1 MFERIP
7 MPCPFEGK
15 LNNFQYE
22 IRSWIASF
30 PEDPVRFLERME
42 KIYSYLA
49 MMAEDDEYYLLA
61 MKLEDQIQGS
71 FLGEILDHRE
81 RDLSGIEVLLR
92 DFDAANDP
100 IAKIAS
106 KHSKKME
113 EDAARYRQNG
123 AESAAIKLIFRYFKS
138 YYTPLDKDSFGFS
151 GRLDYQLNSGTFK
164 QVRFFPFYFRN
175 ESCFSLSMAVI
186 HKRIALNV
194 FNRKREI
201 NAIKKALGNNQSFQ
215 QGFNDLVHRSIT
227 DLSWYSKR
235 SFEVIHALHKGK
247 WQLGELSN
255 LGVPV
260 NELMSKVIKDISSRK
275 LSSALLSK
283 FIEVYNSMKVD
294 LSDEIR
300 GKAIQALASI
310 FCKTPA
316 HMSSYEGS
324 IELIDDILNSQT
336 LSNAEKLGAYVN
348 KLMKD
353 PDYPAISLT
362 EDDYKALPKIVSKLV
377 KSADEQRRMFS
388 RLGMD
393 TYRHRLINKAK
404 RNALAE
410 DLGL

>member
-15 LNNFQYE
+15 LYSFQSQ
-22 IRSWIASF
+22 IRSLIANFSEN
-30 PEDPVRFLERME
+30 PNRFSEHME

-61 MKLEDQIQGS
+61 MKLEDQIQAA
-71 FLGEILDHRE
+71 FLGQILDYRE
-81 RDLSGIEVLLR
+81 RDLSGVEVLLK

-100 IAKIAS
+100 IAKIAK
-106 KHSKKME
+106 KHSIQMV
-113 EDAARYRQNG
+113 EDATRYRQNG
-123 AESAAIKLIFRYFKS
+123 AESAAIKLILRYFKNFYS
-138 YYTPLDKDSFGFS
+138 PLEKDSFGFS
-151 GRLDYQLNSGTFK
+151 GRLDYQLNSGTFA
-164 QVRFFPFYFRN
+164 QVRFFPFYFMN
-175 ESCFSLSMAVI
+175 ESCFSLSMPVI

-201 NAIKKALGNNQSFQ
+201 NSIKKALGKNEYSQ
-215 QGFNDLVHRSIT
+215 QRFNDLVHRSIT

-235 SFEVIHALHKGK
+235 SFDVIHALHKGK
-247 WQLGELSN
+247 WQSGELSN

-260 NELMSKVIKDISSRK
+260 NELMDKVIKDISSRK
-275 LSSALLSK
+275 LSPAMLSK
-283 FIEVYNSMKVD
+283 FIEIYNSMKVD

-300 GKAIQALASI
+300 IKAIQALASI

-316 HMSSYEGS
+316 NMSSYEDNHN
-324 IELIDDILNSQT
+324 LIDDILNSQT

-353 PDYPAISLT
+353 PDYPAMILD
-362 EDDYKALPKIVSKLV
+362 EGDYKALPKIVSELV
-377 KSADEQRRMFS
+377 KSYDEQRRIFS

>member
-1 MFERIP
+1 

-15 LNNFQYE
+15 INNFQYE
-22 IRSWIASF
+22 IMSWIDSF
-30 PEDPVRFLERME
+30 SEDPVRFSDHME
-42 KIYSYLA
+42 KIYSYLT

-61 MKLEDQIQGS
+61 MKLEDQIQGA

-81 RDLSGIEVLLR
+81 RDLSAVELLLR
-92 DFDAANDP
+92 EFDAANDP
-100 IAKIAS
+100 ILKTAS
-106 KHSKKME
+106 KHSKQMA
-113 EDAARYRQNG
+113 EDAARYRHNG
-123 AESAAIKLIFRYFKS
+123 AESAAIKLIFRYFKNFYS
-138 YYTPLDKDSFGFS
+138 PLEKNNFGFAY
-151 GRLDYQLNSGTFK
+151 RLDYHLNAGTFK
-164 QVRFFPFYFRN
+164 QVRFFPFYLVN
-175 ESCFSLSMAVI
+175 ESCFGLSKNVI

-201 NAIKKALGNNQSFQ
+201 NSIKKALGKNNSSQ
-215 QGFNDLVHRSIT
+215 QGFSELVHRSIT
-227 DLSWYSKR
+227 DLSWYSER

-247 WQLGELSN
+247 WQPGELSN

-260 NELMSKVIKDISSRK
+260 NELMHKIINDITSRK
-275 LSSALLSK
+275 LSSSLLSK
-283 FIEVYNSMKVD
+283 FIEVYNSVKVD
-294 LSDEIR
+294 LSDEVR
-300 GKAIQALASI
+300 SKAIKALALI

-316 HMSSYEGS
+316 HMGSYEDS
-324 IELIDDILNSQT
+324 HELIDDILYSPT
-336 LSNAEKLGAYVN
+336 LSNTEKLGAYVN

-353 PDYPAISLT
+353 PDYPAMSL
-362 EDDYKALPKIVSKLV
+362 EDDDYKVLPKIVSELV